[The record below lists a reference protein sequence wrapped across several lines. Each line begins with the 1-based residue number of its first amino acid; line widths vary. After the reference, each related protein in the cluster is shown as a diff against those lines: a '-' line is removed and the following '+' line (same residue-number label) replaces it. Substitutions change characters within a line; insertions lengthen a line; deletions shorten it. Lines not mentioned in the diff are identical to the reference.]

1 MSDADPF
8 AGPGPDK
15 IYRDHLAAGRLELPH
30 CRDCGRHHFDPRA
43 LCPHCASPHLEWR
56 TASGKGV
63 VYSTSVVRQKPEA
76 GGDYNVALIDLAEGP
91 RLMSRVD
98 GIAPT
103 DVRIGMAVT
112 AQIITERDQPLLVF
126 QPA

>member
-1 MSDADPF
+1 MSDANPF
-8 AGPGPDK
+8 SGPGPDK
-15 IYRDHLAAGRLELPH
+15 IYRDHLAAGRFELPR
-30 CRDCGRHHFDPRA
+30 CLDCGKHHFYPRA
-43 LCPHCASPHLEWR
+43 LCPHCASPRLEFQP
-56 TASGKGV
+56 ASGKGV

-103 DVRIGMAVT
+103 DVKIGMAVT
-112 AQIITERDQPLLVF
+112 ARIITERDQPLLVF